1 MSKKIRNHTNP
12 STVTRLN
19 RKTRIRKKLRSH
31 GTETPRLTVYRS
43 NSALYVQIIDDA
55 KAATLVQA
63 NTREKEFEKLG
74 SKKNIEAAKSLGQ
87 LIGKRALAA
96 NLKDVVFDRNGY
108 IYHGKIK
115 AVAEGAREA
124 GLQF

>member
-1 MSKKIRNHTNP
+1 M
-12 STVTRLN
+12 
-19 RKTRIRKKLRSH
+19 
-31 GTETPRLTVYRS
+31 YRS